1 MPQLNR
7 NGFRLGGGRVGR
19 NMAAS
24 EFVHLH
30 VHTAY
35 SLLDGAI
42 RIKDL
47 LARAQAL
54 EMPAVAITDHG
65 TLFGVLDFYEKA
77 RAAGIKPLLGC
88 ELYVAPGPRQEKRGK
103 ADNSHLVVLAEN
115 LEGYRN
121 LIHLVT
127 RAYLEGFYYRP
138 RVDKD
143 LLREHHGGLIALSS
157 CLHGEVARHLLG
169 DDPGG
174 AETAAREYADIFPG
188 SFYLE
193 VQANDLPE
201 QLKVNQALLDLAP
214 RWGLPLVA
222 TNDVHYLRSEDF
234 RAHDALLCIQT
245 GKTVNSAGR
254 MKFQTDQLYFK
265 SPAEMARSIPY
276 PEVLAAS
283 GEIAS
288 RCDVTLDL
296 GSTHF
301 PTYPSK
307 SQTMEEALESQA
319 REGLRV
325 RLLQEHPRHHSEEQ
339 YWERLKFELQV
350 LIKMGFAGY
359 FLVVADITNYAR
371 KQRIPVGPGR
381 GSAAG
386 SLVAYALG
394 ITDLDPL
401 AYGLF
406 FERFL
411 NPERLSPPDI
421 DVDFCFERRGEII
434 DYVSRTY
441 GRANVAHIT
450 TFGSLKTRQVIR
462 DVGRA
467 LEVSYPEVDK
477 VAKLVPEKPGITLE
491 QSLQLEP
498 RLRDLRDNN
507 PLVRDILGIAAT
519 LEGLPRHASTH
530 ASAVVIGDRP
540 LIDYLPLY
548 KGSKGE
554 LVTQFDMKGVEKVGL
569 VKFDFLGLRTL
580 TVIDQAVRLIRRH
593 HQPDFDIHT
602 IPLDDADTFALLQAA
617 NTAGVFQLESAGMR
631 GLMVRLNPTVF
642 EDIIA
647 LVALYRPGP
656 MESGMHDDFV
666 RRKHGEARV
675 EYLLPQLEPI
685 LKETYGVILYQ
696 EQVMQI
702 AAAVSGFSLA
712 EADLLRRA
720 MGKKDLG
727 VMAAQRDRFVTG
739 AQAAGVP
746 KAKAVELFTLIEKFA
761 GYGFNKSH
769 SAAYALIA
777 YQTAYLKAH
786 YPLDFLA
793 AVLNSE
799 INHTTALARH
809 IMEARDQGIELLPP
823 DINRSDRDFTV
834 EDGKVRFGLGGVKNV
849 GLGAIQE
856 VLEARQP
863 GRFENFRDFLE
874 RINLGKVNRKVL
886 ESLIQA
892 GAFDSLQPR
901 RARLMAGLEGV
912 LEKINHFKRLQATK
926 QMSMFGGLT
935 ELREDD
941 WLPQAP
947 PWEKSVKLAR
957 EKEAL
962 GVYLSGHPLDA
973 FRTLLKTRV
982 KTTTADLADTADS
995 QEVSLAVVVT
1005 QLQEKVSKKG
1015 GRLAILTVEDLAGSV
1030 EVLVF
1035 GELYEQVAALL
1046 HQPSLPLWLRGAVL
1060 QEENGTKLRAL
1071 EIVSLEQA
1079 LPPWPERVDVRLRA
1093 ASVTREQ
1100 LAALKEILARHRG
1113 PIPAFLHF
1121 LDPREE
1127 AVLALPAEL
1136 GLAPVPEL
1144 AAEVNRLFGYP
1155 ALSL

>member
-1 MPQLNR
+1 
-7 NGFRLGGGRVGR
+7 
-19 NMAAS
+19 MAAS

-42 RIKDL
+42 LVPDL
-47 LARAQAL
+47 LARVQAL

-65 TLFGVLDFYEKA
+65 SLFGVLDFYEKA
-77 RAAGIKPLLGC
+77 RAAGVKPLLGC
-88 ELYVAPGPRQEKRGK
+88 ELYVAPGPRLEKKGK
-103 ADNSHLVVLAEN
+103 GENHHLVVLAMDRQ
-115 LEGYRN
+115 GYRN
-121 LIHLVT
+121 LIRLVT
-127 RAYLEGFYYRP
+127 RAHLEGFYYRP

-143 LLREHHGGLIALSS
+143 LLREHHEGLIALSS
-157 CLHGEVARHLLG
+157 CLHGEVARRLVN
-169 DDPGG
+169 DDPAG
-174 AETAAREYADIFPG
+174 AEAAAREYAEIFPG
-188 SFYLE
+188 RFYLE

-201 QLKVNQALLDLAP
+201 QLRVNAALLELAP

-222 TNDVHYLRSEDF
+222 TNDVHYLRPQDA
-234 RAHDALLCIQT
+234 RAHDVLLCVQT

-254 MKFQTDQLYFK
+254 MKFHTDQLYLK
-265 SPAEMARSIPY
+265 SAAEMARAFPY

-288 RCDVTLDL
+288 RCEVDLDL
-296 GSTHF
+296 GASHF
-301 PTYPSK
+301 PVYPTGEA
-307 SQTMEEALESQA
+307 TMEETLEQRS
-319 REGLRV
+319 REGLAQ
-325 RLLQEHPRHHSEEQ
+325 RLEQPVPRRHTAEQ
-339 YWERLKFELQV
+339 YWQRLDYELGI
-350 LIKMGFAGY
+350 LTKMGFAGY

-371 KQRIPVGPGR
+371 QQQIPVGPGR

-411 NPERLSPPDI
+411 NPERVSPPDI
-421 DVDFCFERRGEII
+421 DVDFCYERRGEII

-441 GRANVAHIT
+441 GWQNVAHIT

-477 VAKLVPEKPGITLE
+477 IAKLVPEKLKITLE

-498 RLRDLRDNN
+498 RLRELRDTN
-507 PLVRDILGIAAT
+507 PTVQDILSIAAT

-530 ASAVVIGDRP
+530 ASAVVIADRP
-540 LIDYLPLY
+540 LIEYLPLY
-548 KGSKGE
+548 KDTRGE

-580 TVIDQAVRLIRRH
+580 TVIDQAVRLIRRSH
-593 HQPDFDIHT
+593 KADFDIHT
-602 IPLDDADTFALLQAA
+602 LPLDDAASYQLLQAA

-631 GLMVRLNPTVF
+631 ALMVRLKPTVF
-642 EDIIA
+642 EDLIA

-656 MESGMHDDFV
+656 MESGMHEDFV

-675 EYLLPQLEPI
+675 EYLLPELEPI

-720 MGKKDLG
+720 MGKKEIA
-727 VMAAQRDRFVTG
+727 VMAAQRNRFITG

-746 KAKAVELFTLIEKFA
+746 KAKAQELFNLIEKFA

-786 YPLDFLA
+786 YPLEFLA

-799 INHTTALARH
+799 INHTAALAKH

-823 DINRSDRDFTV
+823 DINQSVRDFTV
-834 EDGKVRFGLGGVKNV
+834 EDGKVRFGLAGVKNV

-856 VLEARQP
+856 IVQAREP

-874 RINLGKVNRKVL
+874 RISLNKINRKVL
-886 ESLIQA
+886 EALIQA

-901 RARLMAGLEGV
+901 RSRLLAGLEGA
-912 LEKINHFKRLQATK
+912 LEKVNNLKRLQATR
-926 QMSMFGGLT
+926 QMSMFGGLA
-935 ELREDD
+935 EPVEDD
-941 WLPQAP
+941 WLPQTP

-973 FRTLLKTRV
+973 HRTLLKTRV
-982 KTTTADLADTADS
+982 RTTTGDLAEVPDS
-995 QEVSLAVVVT
+995 QEVVLGVVVT
-1005 QLQEKVSKKG
+1005 SLQEKVGKKG

-1035 GELYEQVAALL
+1035 GELYERTSQLL
-1046 HQPSLPLWLRGAVL
+1046 HQPSLPLWLRGTVA
-1060 QEENGTKLRAL
+1060 QEEKGPKLVAQEIAPL
-1071 EIVSLEQA
+1071 ETA
-1079 LPPWPERVDVRLRA
+1079 LPPWPERLDLRVRA
-1093 ASVTREQ
+1093 AAVTREQ
-1100 LAALKEILARHRG
+1100 LAALKEILVRHRG
-1113 PIPAFLHF
+1113 PVPAFLHF

-1127 AVLALPAEL
+1127 GVLALPEEL
-1136 GLAPVPEL
+1136 P
-1144 AAEVNRLFGYP
+1144 
-1155 ALSL
+1155 